1 MAELRSFRRVLI
13 VADESADWIVAG
25 LRQLERLALSV
36 DEFASENTEA
46 APVHVCIF
54 WRPNLDQVQR
64 WVPKNEKLARVAFT
78 TDHDGSAYDLVLSTR
93 LFLYRKAM
101 RELIEASVP
110 APETTSSTDEM
121 EVWEKHFRQ
130 VESLPQSRAG
140 AWEYITDGDQIDG
153 IEKRFLRGSG
163 KSQDGLVSR
172 YLNRPISRMVTRL
185 LLQFLTTPNAWTLLI
200 FPIPIIAVILMLF
213 SQRARANSAM
223 FLLGWIVGVLGVTVV
238 ALVIANTQDLTQSNG
253 QAEDS
258 VSTVKLVLGVL
269 LILLAA
275 RDWRGRPKE
284 GETPTLPKYLEAI
297 DTLTPPKALGL
308 GLLLS
313 AANPKSL
320 VLIVAGALTISQA
333 DLSDGDTVVAVLVFV
348 VIAVSTVVAPVVL
361 YNVMGERAQPVLN
374 SMRAWLTQNNAT
386 VMAVL
391 LLVIGVVVIGKAIA
405 PIID

>member
-1 MAELRSFRRVLI
+1 MLGQAIGDLLP
-13 VADESADWIVAG
+13 
-25 LRQLERLALSV
+25 LAL
-36 DEFASENTEA
+36 A
-46 APVHVCIF
+46 
-54 WRPNLDQVQR
+54 
-64 WVPKNEKLARVAFT
+64 VA
-78 TDHDGSAYDLVLSTR
+78 
-93 LFLYRKAM
+93 
-101 RELIEASVP
+101 IC
-110 APETTSSTDEM
+110 
-121 EVWEKHFRQ
+121 
-130 VESLPQSRAG
+130 
-140 AWEYITDGDQIDG
+140 
-153 IEKRFLRGSG
+153 
-163 KSQDGLVSR
+163 
-172 YLNRPISRMVTRL
+172 
-185 LLQFLTTPNAWTLLI
+185 
-200 FPIPIIAVILMLF
+200 PIPIIAVILMLF

-333 DLSDGDTVVAVLVFV
+333 DLSDGDTVIAVLVFV